1 MKDNFENSQENIL
14 QNIAE
19 DLSNISGTCT
29 EIKESQL
36 NCATA
41 DDLNNMGTT
50 ITSAVTEKVDEM
62 QTSIETQTQ
71 TVSEIGS
78 NLTTEVN
85 DLKTEITNRID
96 DFTANPPVQKIEK
109 AIRIAPESWQVY
121 LAMFIAVFTFI
132 FFGATTI
139 WQESRIE
146 KARISDIKYHY
157 ILMHGGVGSEGLDS
171 IESWFRDPER
181 VKHIEKEVKDYEDR
195 VQETARA
202 LDQKQRLEEKIN
214 ELNSKQIPNPT
225 ENESI
230 QQHQPTPLPCK
241 NHLWPQGYTRD
252 CHNSQRGAAY
262 RPLSRKRP
270 TTQRSL
276 RRHREISRRQLRHS
290 GSQTALSGLHQWS
303 HSYIRRCNVCCIAR
317 NPNSHKRSCTSP
329 RQRVAARRSHLDQ
342 RCRMARRR
350 AEKVHQLPH
359 EALPQASHP
368 APRFRLLQ
376 RLIGLPLAQQEP

>member
-1 MKDNFENSQENIL
+1 MKENFENSQENIL

-96 DFTANPPVQKIEK
+96 DFTANPPVQKVEK
-109 AIRIAPESWQVY
+109 TIRIAKETWQVY
-121 LAMFIAVFTFI
+121 LSLFISVFTLM

-139 WQESRIE
+139 WQEARIE

-181 VKHIEKEVKDYEDR
+181 VKHIEKEVKAYEDR

-214 ELNSKQIPNPT
+214 ELNSKTNPKS
-225 ENESI
+225 N
-230 QQHQPTPLPCK
+230 
-241 NHLWPQGYTRD
+241 
-252 CHNSQRGAAY
+252 
-262 RPLSRKRP
+262 RK
-270 TTQRSL
+270 
-276 RRHREISRRQLRHS
+276 
-290 GSQTALSGLHQWS
+290 
-303 HSYIRRCNVCCIAR
+303 
-317 NPNSHKRSCTSP
+317 
-329 RQRVAARRSHLDQ
+329 
-342 RCRMARRR
+342 
-350 AEKVHQLPH
+350 
-359 EALPQASHP
+359 
-368 APRFRLLQ
+368 
-376 RLIGLPLAQQEP
+376 

>member
-1 MKDNFENSQENIL
+1 MKENFENSQENIL

-96 DFTANPPVQKIEK
+96 DFTANPPVQKVEK
-109 AIRIAPESWQVY
+109 TIRVAKETWQVY
-121 LAMFIAVFTFI
+121 LSLFISVFTLM

-139 WQESRIE
+139 WQEARIE

-157 ILMHGGVGSEGLDS
+157 ILMHGGVNSEGLDS

-181 VKHIEKEVKDYEDR
+181 VKYIESEVKAYEDR

-202 LDQKQRLEEKIN
+202 LDQKHRLEEKIN
-214 ELNSKQIPNPT
+214 ELNSQTTN
-225 ENESI
+225 
-230 QQHQPTPLPCK
+230 K
-241 NHLWPQGYTRD
+241 N
-252 CHNSQRGAAY
+252 
-262 RPLSRKRP
+262 SRK
-270 TTQRSL
+270 
-276 RRHREISRRQLRHS
+276 
-290 GSQTALSGLHQWS
+290 
-303 HSYIRRCNVCCIAR
+303 
-317 NPNSHKRSCTSP
+317 
-329 RQRVAARRSHLDQ
+329 
-342 RCRMARRR
+342 
-350 AEKVHQLPH
+350 
-359 EALPQASHP
+359 
-368 APRFRLLQ
+368 
-376 RLIGLPLAQQEP
+376 